1 MNYKTIS
8 LYDRLKP
15 HFLDE
20 FERMNIKHPQMTGR
34 IIDELQD
41 SCFVTN
47 LKYSTVLDIKFTL
60 GVDNP
65 FQMFKDL

>member
-15 HFLDE
+15 HFIDE